1 MDKSLG
7 RPAAWHLLPPFCL
20 TSWPRPGSE
29 TIPPAQPSF
38 STPSATHESG
48 NRSLTPSPQPPRSNA
63 SLCRGMA
70 RPIRGIDVF
79 AFLDLL
85 VPDQRDVWKVWK
97 QRIADRI
104 VHDTDISF
112 APRIPTFSV
121 TIISGC
127 SKTFSTRHS
136 LEMRCTSVCTIDT
149 YSDIPTK

>member
-1 MDKSLG
+1 
-7 RPAAWHLLPPFCL
+7 
-20 TSWPRPGSE
+20 
-29 TIPPAQPSF
+29 
-38 STPSATHESG
+38 
-48 NRSLTPSPQPPRSNA
+48 
-63 SLCRGMA
+63 MA

-136 LEMRCTSVCTIDT
+136 LEMRSISPPNDRQWMVISARIILFACDPTFCSPFHFDYRLLSLRSIIVYIAHVVCFGRFLFLLLAVLAICFEPLL
-149 YSDIPTK
+149 SESQ